1 MNTLFPPPS
10 GRPRPHRIRTRRL
23 IIALTCAF
31 ATRPSRRSSSARR
44 RGAFRCNEP
53 QKMCTK
59 PTLADAPA
67 TNLKKCAAG
76 ARAGTR
82 SRAEGGGRRAPARNP
97 RTPAGDRRPQG
108 ARRRKAVSCAFFS
121 VCCAVARR
129 FALLRGRSG
138 HPRRRPFYKPFHHRS
153 SDLRFCS
160 ERPEAGRLGRARLC
174 NKPQKMCSARTAVRS
189 PPAGECK
196 PRAAARGVAAHACGS
211 RTRGRQQVERGRSPR
226 PAARNLHQS
235 PQIRVWPQP
244 TRWPRTR
251 RDPNPAARRFVEVS

>member
-10 GRPRPHRIRTRRL
+10 GRPRPHRIKTRRL

-31 ATRPSRRSSSARR
+31 ATRPSRRTPSAPC
-44 RGAFRCNEP
+44 RGAFCCNEP

-97 RTPAGDRRPQG
+97 RTPAGDRRPPS
-108 ARRRKAVSCAFFS
+108 ARRRKAISCTFFS
-121 VCCAVARR
+121 VCCAIAGQ
-129 FALLRGRSG
+129 FGPFLGRSG
-138 HPRRRPFYKPFHHRS
+138 RLRRRPFCKLFNHRS

-174 NKPQKMCSARTAVRS
+174 NKPQKMCTKRCLRRRTCNKPKKNVQPAPA
-189 PPAGECK
+189 PPPGPACK
-196 PRAAARGVAAHACGS
+196 PRPGVPPHTLAAHEPAGAS
-211 RTRGRQQVERGRSPR
+211 RS
-226 PAARNLHQS
+226 
-235 PQIRVWPQP
+235 
-244 TRWPRTR
+244 
-251 RDPNPAARRFVEVS
+251 

>member
-10 GRPRPHRIRTRRL
+10 GRPRPHRIKTRRL

-31 ATRPSRRSSSARR
+31 ATHPPRRSPSARR

-82 SRAEGGGRRAPARNP
+82 SRAEGGRRRAPARNP

-108 ARRRKAVSCAFFS
+108 ARRRKAVSCTFFS
-121 VCCAVARR
+121 VCCAIAGQ
-129 FALLRGRSG
+129 FGPFLGRSG
-138 HPRRRPFYKPFHHRS
+138 RLRRRHFYKLFHHRS
-153 SDLRFCS
+153 SVLRFCS

-174 NKPQKMCSARTAVRS
+174 NKPQKMCTKRCLRRQTRNKPQKMCRPSPASPRSRAARVRRGAT
-189 PPAGECK
+189 PR
-196 PRAAARGVAAHACGS
+196 PRADTC
-211 RTRGRQQVERGRSPR
+211 RGRGAS
-226 PAARNLHQS
+226 
-235 PQIRVWPQP
+235 
-244 TRWPRTR
+244 
-251 RDPNPAARRFVEVS
+251 